1 MCIALFVGL
10 SAPDSVGPWAR
21 FSIAGVTEARE
32 WGAKA
37 ERDAKGEGG
46 ASGRT
51 LVTVTDHEPAALHR
65 KRQHGEHAERIHT
78 ACTAGL
84 GR

>member
-1 MCIALFVGL
+1 M
-10 SAPDSVGPWAR
+10 
-21 FSIAGVTEARE
+21 AGARE

-46 ASGRT
+46 EWEQVGH
-51 LVTVTDHEPAALHR
+51 VTDHEPAALHR